1 MCVLIKKLLLNLH
14 RDFYGCQLL
23 QDKFNLLEKYDLTLK
38 NTIIL
43 IYLQI
48 IYILN
53 TMYLQI

>member
-23 QDKFNLLEKYDLTLK
+23 QGKFNLLEKYDSTLK

-43 IYLQI
+43 
-48 IYILN
+48 
-53 TMYLQI
+53 MYK